1 MKPSWGCWLTLAALM
16 LGACGGTQE
25 PSTTGATGTQATGTQ
40 ATQPGAA
47 SQEVQVFFGVDGSS
61 ECDEVESYP
70 RLIAADSDPIRG
82 VFDALLAGP
91 LPAETGA
98 ASWFSADTAGAV
110 LSTDLAD
117 GVLTVDLAD
126 LSGVIPNAS
135 SSCGSSALLSQ
146 LRATAFQFE
155 EVEMVT
161 FLFEGSCDRFFEFLQ
176 MECTPAIR

>member
-1 MKPSWGCWLTLAALM
+1 MKCSWGCWPTLAALL
-16 LGACGGTQE
+16 LGACDGTQG
-25 PSTTGATGTQATGTQ
+25 PSTTGDIGTQ

-47 SQEVQVFFGVDGSS
+47 SQEVQIFFGLDGSN

-70 RLIAADSDPIRG
+70 RLIPADSDPVRG
-82 VFDALLAGP
+82 AFDALLARP

-98 ASWFSADTAGAV
+98 TSWFSADTAGAV
-110 LSTDLAD
+110 LSTDLAE

-135 SSCGSSALLSQ
+135 SSCGSSAFLSQ
-146 LRATAFQFE
+146 LQATAFPFE
-155 EVEMVT
+155 EVEEVT